1 MSLSDPIADLLT
13 RIRNA
18 SAAKHRYVDVHATKL
33 LISLVK
39 VMQKVG
45 FVDSYLINEEQR
57 KMRIFLKYAEGRES
71 LITGL
76 KRVSRPSL
84 RRYIESRRIP
94 KIDGGMG
101 LVVLSTSKGVMD
113 GESAR
118 ELGVGGELL
127 CFIW

>member
-18 SAAKHRYVDVHATKL
+18 SNAKHRYVDVRATKL
-33 LISLVK
+33 IISLVK

-45 FVDSYLINEEQR
+45 FVDSSLINEEER

-101 LVVLSTSKGVMD
+101 LVILSTSKGIMD

-118 ELGVGGELL
+118 ALGVGGELL

>member
-13 RIRNA
+13 RVRNA
-18 SAAKHRYVDVHATKL
+18 AHAKHRYVDVRATKV
-33 LISLVK
+33 LINLVK
-39 VMQKVG
+39 VMQKMG
-45 FVDSYLINEEQR
+45 FIENLLINEEQH
-57 KMRIFLKYAEGRES
+57 KMRVFLKYANGRES

-84 RRYIESRRIP
+84 RRYVGHDRIP

-101 LVVLSTSKGVMD
+101 LVVLSTPKGILD

-118 ELGVGGELL
+118 KQGVGGELL
-127 CFIW
+127 CCIW

>member
-18 SAAKHRYVDVHATKL
+18 ASAKHRYVDARATKL

-39 VMQKVG
+39 VIQKLG
-45 FVDSYLINEEQR
+45 FVENFLINEEER

-76 KRVSRPSL
+76 KRISRPSL
-84 RRYIESRRIP
+84 RRYVGHTEIPRIY
-94 KIDGGMG
+94 GGMG
-101 LVVLSTSKGVMD
+101 LVIISTSKGVMD

-118 ELGVGGELL
+118 EQGVGGELL